1 MSDTSEPKTKTA
13 KAPVR
18 RIVLHERIGEMRA
31 ALIDRDRVV
40 DLRIE
45 RWSDHDTRARWGQVY
60 AGRIRKVARH
70 LNGAFLDLGLPGEQA
85 FCPLPR
91 EDGPYLAE
99 GRLIAVRI
107 VREAEPGEAKGPV
120 VVPVDVEGSLPAGP
134 GLIEDVTPWFG
145 WPGEPVDADAE
156 DIERIEA
163 AIAAALSVEVPV
175 PGGGTLAIEQTR
187 ALVAIDVDSG
197 MRPAGAGDPVK
208 FARAL
213 NLAAVHEVVR
223 QVRLR
228 GLGGLI
234 CVDFAGPR
242 KRGDPE
248 LITKALHAA
257 FDAERNGGVDA
268 PKTEVLPVS
277 RFGVAEIARQKRRTG
292 LAARLCG
299 PGGALSAETVALN
312 GLGLLVDGLGKS
324 RGKVVQLGLPPDA
337 LAWLEADSIGW
348 RDAVA
353 DGVGGRY
360 ELVAA
365 PALSV
370 HW

>member
-1 MSDTSEPKTKTA
+1 MNTPKP
-13 KAPVR
+13 PVR
-18 RIVLHERIGEMRA
+18 RIVVHERIGEMRA

-40 DLRIE
+40 DLRVE
-45 RWSDHDTRARWGQVY
+45 RWSDHETRARWGQMYLARV
-60 AGRIRKVARH
+60 RRVARH

-91 EDGPYLAE
+91 DGDPNIAE
-99 GRLIAVRI
+99 GRLLVVKV
-107 VREAEPGEAKGPV
+107 VREADAQAGDSKGPV
-120 VVPVDVEGSLPAGP
+120 VVVFDPAPLPADKI
-134 GLIEDVTPWFG
+134 GLVEDVPPWFG
-145 WPGEPVDADAE
+145 WPGEAEEADQD
-156 DIERIEA
+156 DIDRIDA
-163 AIAAALSVEVPV
+163 AIEAALSVEVPI
-175 PGGGTLAIEQTR
+175 PGGGTLAVEQTR
-187 ALVAIDVDSG
+187 AMVAIDVDSG
-197 MRPAGAGDPVK
+197 MRPPGAGDPVK
-208 FARAL
+208 YARAL

-223 QVRLR
+223 QIRLR

-248 LITKALHAA
+248 MITKALHAA

-299 PGGALSAETVALN
+299 AGGALSAETVALN

-324 RGKVVQLGLPPDA
+324 RGKVVQLGLPADA

-353 DGVGGRY
+353 ETVGGRY
-360 ELVAA
+360 ELAA
-365 PALSV
+365 TPTLSV